1 MSLFPPSVS
10 GSFRSWCCRLC
21 FLTGLLGLVAPT
33 LHGQPNA
40 PAASESEP
48 VITEIHDFWNVVGDA
63 HKKPHRVR
71 LVLEIDHYDPD
82 WNIAWAHADGKGYY
96 VGTGP
101 KRWPLRPG
109 HRILAEGWMTP
120 AEGLSLAQCEVTILG
135 THPRPEPMETAG
147 IVADAGRFQNQV
159 VHIEGY
165 VQRQM
170 SNDAQHHTLELISE
184 GILVSARLYI
194 PGRESIPNFLDTRVR
209 ATGIY
214 AGRTNGV
221 GELIQIELWMTGSD
235 NIKILSRNSDDPR
248 FTLPTT
254 EIERLPFLPED
265 APVKVSGTVQSSER
279 GQSVSLRDS
288 TGQVKL
294 LTKQTLPIRIGEA
307 IEAVGTPFVRGNEW
321 ILRDGLFRTRAGA
334 ISQQAD
340 TSERSVLRL
349 TEQVLDLRPEEAAH
363 GTPVKLT
370 GVVTWSRNTTRYIY
384 LQDTTGGLR
393 VEIPSGDIP
402 TSDLLFNLVEITGVT
417 TAGTFAPEV
426 VADNIQRLG
435 QTSVPVA
442 RPISLEQAMT
452 GTDAGQWV
460 EMRGYLRDVVH
471 KGPWTRLTLTGTS
484 GEFIV
489 QLPHSSELDALVGS
503 NVRTSGVCVVDANER
518 RELTRVWLLSP
529 GNDAVQ
535 VEEPAAADPFA
546 VPLRTIANLRQFSP
560 LQSFNRRVRIKG
572 QVVHQVPG
580 RYIQIQ
586 DGVSGLLAL
595 TRGTTPVTPG
605 DLVELSGLPG
615 REGQRLILRETVY
628 RRIGGGLSPEPT
640 PLTSFDEI
648 NDELDGRL
656 VHVSGHLLESSH
668 RNDDTRLLIQTATGS
683 FEARLAERDFTRPS
697 IGAEVRLTGIYQI
710 EHDEYR
716 QPRGFHLRLRS
727 ENDIEVLSAP
737 SWWTT
742 ARALYAAAILL
753 ACVLLVVVWLTIL
766 RRRVKQQTEQIRQ
779 QLEKEAVLEA
789 RHRNIIENASDFIFT
804 LDDKGHI
811 TSFNP
816 AGKRITGL
824 SRDEAIGRHFNDLL
838 APQDRFPPLPIF
850 TLKSDSEIAITC
862 QTRFQSPDKRITW
875 VEISA
880 RTLVQPGRPHS
891 VLAVARD
898 ISERKQIE
906 EELRRARD
914 AAEAATR
921 AKSAFLANMSHE
933 IRTPMN
939 GVIGMSNLLLET
951 RLSDEQ
957 RDFTETIRNSAES
970 LLTVLNDILD
980 FSKIEAGK
988 LQFET
993 IDFDLHETVESTLE
1007 LLAARASDK
1016 GLELA
1021 SYLPAGLPRWV
1032 RGDPGRLRQVLV
1044 NLIGNAIK
1052 FTEKG
1057 EVVVAVAL
1065 ERETDRDVRLHF
1077 DITDTGPGLD
1087 LDAQSRLFQPF
1098 SQADSSTTRKFGG
1111 TGLGLAISRQIV
1123 ELMDG
1128 DIGVR
1133 STPGRGSTFW
1143 FTVRLDK
1150 QPHGVARDEPARIT
1164 ALNGLRALIVDDN
1177 ATNRKILLHYC
1188 ASWGLR
1194 GEPVT
1199 NGPAALAALRE
1210 AAAANDP
1217 YRLVLTDY
1225 QMPEMDGLM
1234 LAREIQTDATISSAR
1249 IVLLT
1254 SWDRRVTR
1262 EELSSSGVVRML
1274 VKPIRQQDLLGA
1286 LLRCVR
1292 IGFNSGTGTSGS
1304 NPSRSSPPDEDP
1316 APRTSP
1322 TTRPLRIL
1330 IAEDNIVNQRVAAL
1344 QLRNLGHVVEIA
1356 ANGLEVLKALETAT
1370 YDVIFMDGQMPELDG
1385 YETTRRI
1392 RQNPATSGIYI
1403 IAMTANAMQGD
1414 RERCLE
1420 AGMDDYISKPT
1431 RPDDLHAALA
1441 RCPHG
1446 DPDRAR
1452 NSSAS

>member
-1 MSLFPPSVS
+1 MFLFLSLIS
-10 GSFRSWCCRLC
+10 GLFRRCRRVVFAL
-21 FLTGLLGLVAPT
+21 GLLCHFASGASAQTADAAPT
-33 LHGQPNA
+33 DAG
-40 PAASESEP
+40 
-48 VITEIHDFWNVVGDA
+48 VITDISEFWNSQGVA
-63 HKKPHRVR
+63 HKTPRQVR
-71 LVLEIDHYDPD
+71 LVLDIIHYDPD
-82 WNIAWAHADGKGYY
+82 WNIAWAHVDGKGYY
-96 VGTGP
+96 VAAGT
-101 KRWPLRPG
+101 KRWPLKPG
-109 HRILAEGWMTP
+109 HRVLAEGRMTP
-120 AEGLSLAQCEVTILG
+120 SEGLSLADCEITILEM
-135 THPRPEPMETAG
+135 RPMPAPLETEG
-147 IVADAGRFQNQV
+147 VVADAGRFQNQI

-170 SNDAQHHTLELISE
+170 SNDAQHHTLELIAE
-184 GILVSARLYI
+184 GILVSARFYI
-194 PGRESIPNFLDTRVR
+194 PERTPVPNFLDTRIR

-235 NIKILSRNSDDPR
+235 HIQILSRNSDDPR
-248 FTLPTT
+248 FNLPVT
-254 EIERLPFLPED
+254 EIERLPFLPENS
-265 APVKVSGTVQSSER
+265 PVKVSGTVQSSER
-279 GQSVSLRDS
+279 GQSISLRDS
-288 TGQVKL
+288 TGQVKV
-294 LTKQTLPIRIGEA
+294 LTKQTRPIRIGEA
-307 IEAVGTPFVRGNEW
+307 IEAVGSPSVRGNEW

-334 ISQQAD
+334 IELQAD
-340 TSERSVLRL
+340 ASDRSVLRL
-349 TEQVLDLRPEEAAH
+349 TEQVLELRPEDAAT
-363 GTPVKLT
+363 GIPVKLT
-370 GVVTWSRNTTRYIY
+370 GVVTWARGSTRYIY
-384 LQDTTGGLR
+384 LQDTTGGVR
-393 VEIPSGDIP
+393 VEIPPGDIP
-402 TSDLLFNLVEITGVT
+402 TSDILFNLVEITGVT
-417 TAGTFAPEV
+417 TSGTFAPEIS
-426 VADNIQRLG
+426 ADSIQRLG

-442 RPISLEQAMT
+442 HAISLEQAMT

-460 EMRGYLRDVVH
+460 EMRGYLREVSH
-471 KGPWTRLTLTGTS
+471 EGPWSRLTLTGTS

-489 QLPHSSELDALVGS
+489 QLPQSSDLDALVGS
-503 NVRTSGVCVVDANER
+503 NVRVTGVCIVEANER
-518 RELTRVWLLSP
+518 RELTTISLLSP
-529 GNDAVQ
+529 GNDSVQ
-535 VEEPAAADPFA
+535 IEEPAAADPFS
-546 VPLRTIANLRQFSP
+546 VPLRTIASLRQYSP
-560 LQSFNRRVRIKG
+560 LQSFNRRVRIHG

-580 RYIQIQ
+580 RYLQIQ

-595 TRGTTPVTPG
+595 TRGTAPLKSG

-615 REGQRLILRETVY
+615 REGRRLILRETVY
-628 RRIGGGLSPEPT
+628 RRIGDGPSPQPTELS
-640 PLTSFDEI
+640 SVNEI

-656 VHVSGHLLESSH
+656 VRLTGHLLESSH
-668 RNDDTRLLIQTATGS
+668 RNDDTRFLIQSETGS
-683 FEARLAERDFTRPS
+683 FEARLAEADFSRPPS
-697 IGAEVRLTGIYQI
+697 GAEVRLTGIYQI

-716 QPRGFHLRLRS
+716 LPRGFHLRLRS
-727 ENDIEVLSAP
+727 GDDIEILSAP
-737 SWWTT
+737 SWWT
-742 ARALYAAAILL
+742 ASRALYAAAILF
-753 ACVLLVVVWLTIL
+753 ACVLLVVGWVSIL
-766 RRRVKQQTEQIRQ
+766 RRRVKQQTAQLRE

-789 RHRNIIENASDFIFT
+789 RHRNIIENASDFILT
-804 LDDKGHI
+804 LDDKGRI

-816 AGKRITGL
+816 AGERMTGL
-824 SRDEAIGRHFNDLL
+824 RRDEAIGRHFNDLL
-838 APQDRFPPLPIF
+838 APEDRFPPLPIF
-850 TLKSDSEIAITC
+850 TLKSESEIAITC
-862 QTRFQSPDKRITW
+862 QTRFQAPDKRITW

-906 EELRRARD
+906 EEHRRARD

-939 GVIGMSNLLLET
+939 GVIGMSNLLLDT

-1032 RGDPGRLRQVLV
+1032 RGDPGRLRQILV

-1133 STPGRGSTFW
+1133 STKGRGSTFW

-1164 ALNGLRALIVDDN
+1164 ALNGLRTLIVDDN
-1177 ATNRKILLHYC
+1177 ATNRKILMHYC
-1188 ASWGLR
+1188 AGWGLR
-1194 GEPVT
+1194 GEPV
-1199 NGPAALAALRE
+1199 NDGPSALEALRE
-1210 AAAANDP
+1210 AEASNDP
-1217 YRLVLTDY
+1217 FRLVLTDY
-1225 QMPEMDGLM
+1225 QMPGMDGLM
-1234 LAREIQTDATISSAR
+1234 LAREVQTNPALSSAR

-1254 SWDRRVTR
+1254 SWDRRFSR
-1262 EELSSSGVVRML
+1262 EELSESGVVRML

-1292 IGFNSGTGTSGS
+1292 IGFGSGTGSSGS
-1304 NPSRSSPPDEDP
+1304 IPSRSTPPDEEP
-1316 APRTSP
+1316 TPRIAPSP
-1322 TTRPLRIL
+1322 RPFRIL

-1356 ANGLEVLKALETAT
+1356 ANGLEVLKALETST
-1370 YDVIFMDGQMPELDG
+1370 YDIIFMDGQMPELDG

-1420 AGMDDYISKPT
+1420 AGMNDYISKPT

-1441 RCPHG
+1441 RCP
-1446 DPDRAR
+1446 R
-1452 NSSAS
+1452 NHLGASGIPFSG